1 MNWAL
6 NLFLGFLEFMHILAV
21 QVFFK
26 FAFYFYSNYLQSHLF
41 FQILNYQGL
50 KFEVTRISILNY
62 ELKNASHFNLIYD
75 YIN

>member
-41 FQILNYQGL
+41 FQILNYQVL
-50 KFEVTRISILNY
+50 KLEVTGISILNY
-62 ELKNASHFNLIYD
+62 ELISASHFHLKYD